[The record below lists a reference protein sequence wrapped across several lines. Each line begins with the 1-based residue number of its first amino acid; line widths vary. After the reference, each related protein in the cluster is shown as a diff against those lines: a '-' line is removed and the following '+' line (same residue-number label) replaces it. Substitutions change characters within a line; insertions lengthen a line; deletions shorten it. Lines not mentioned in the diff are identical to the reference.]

1 MALSVSRKDKESV
14 DQMIR
19 RFKNK
24 YKESSIQKDFFK
36 KQFFVKPSQIR
47 KEKKRLAL
55 IRKQRALTEGE

>member
-1 MALSVSRKDKESV
+1 MALSVLKREKESV

-36 KQFFVKPSQIR
+36 KQFFS
-47 KEKKRLAL
+47 
-55 IRKQRALTEGE
+55 